1 MVAHVI
7 VSSESVRAGGVPCV
21 NDILFSLSAV
31 ARLLVVRPWYLTL
44 TEHGLSCIE
53 LVKLWLGSQ
62 QYSTP
67 RCPVLGSRSSASVFL
82 NSVCS
87 GSSNWVTTLVSFFS
101 KMTVFYLLFP
111 LAPKLAKT
119 PTASSRS
126 SQSDCSPPELA
137 GTRTAH
143 YAPKQDGTWPSHAHI
158 NAGNTVRDS
167 GNVRERLWTCSC
179 WVSPRGSCVLTE
191 V

>member
-87 GSSNWVTTLVSFFS
+87 GSSNWVTTLVSFFFKNDCILS
-101 KMTVFYLLFP
+101 SFP
-111 LAPKLAKT
+111 AGAKT
-119 PTASSRS
+119 SQNTNCKQPIEPIRLQPAGASRHTYSTLR
-126 SQSDCSPPELA
+126 A
-137 GTRTAH
+137 KTRWHVT
-143 YAPKQDGTWPSHAHI
+143 
-158 NAGNTVRDS
+158 
-167 GNVRERLWTCSC
+167 
-179 WVSPRGSCVLTE
+179 
-191 V
+191 